1 MPQWRLAIWTTPLS
15 ATPRSTASRKHDRHA
30 ARCCCSPSRSPI
42 KYGRLEGSS
51 RWNPRDLVDCRS
63 RGDLPGVS
71 LRHAIAYAGR
81 MDEIQRAFLFEPAHG
96 KSAYDV
102 NFLPFPR
109 HRTLLQLSKHGRTPY
124 LGDSPKTFWFS
135 SCYNCFAALCEP
147 SAHQPLKEHNEGE
160 R

>member
-1 MPQWRLAIWTTPLS
+1 MKLMPQWRLAIWTTPLS

-42 KYGRLEGSS
+42 KYGRLEGSC

-81 MDEIQRAFLFEPAHG
+81 MDEIQRAASSTRRPIWAARRRTRRPPTIVSFRTRTWQVRIRRQLFAVSKASHT
-96 KSAYDV
+96 AATFQARQD
-102 NFLPFPR
+102 
-109 HRTLLQLSKHGRTPY
+109 TLFGR
-124 LGDSPKTFWFS
+124 
-135 SCYNCFAALCEP
+135 
-147 SAHQPLKEHNEGE
+147 
-160 R
+160 